1 MKYYETLYIVK
12 SEFEDDRLDKI
23 QEEVDEYAKKKGGKI
38 VNSYVWGK
46 RRLAYEVDKE
56 RYGTFLLL
64 QYGTENTFIDELNDW
79 FELNKAILAYMTIKL
94 DEMPEVKEIRSSTS
108 TETKVDSLTETDK
121 SEKIADVSA

>member
-79 FELNKAILAYMTIKL
+79 FELHKSVLAYMTVRL

-108 TETKVDSLTETDK
+108 TETKVDSSTETDK
-121 SEKIADVSA
+121 SEKIADISV

>member
-23 QEEVDEYAKKKGGKI
+23 QDEVDTFAQKNSGKI
-38 VNSYVWGK
+38 INSYVWGK

-64 QYGTENTFIDELNDW
+64 QYGTENTFIDEFNEW

>member
-79 FELNKAILAYMTIKL
+79 FELHKSVLAYMTIRL

-108 TETKVDSLTETDK
+108 TETKVDSSTETDK
-121 SEKIADVSA
+121 SEKTADISV

>member
-64 QYGTENTFIDELNDW
+64 QYGTENTFIDEFNEW

>member
-64 QYGTENTFIDELNDW
+64 QYGTENTFIDEFNEW

-108 TETKVDSLTETDK
+108 TETKVDSSTETDK
-121 SEKIADVSA
+121 SEKTADISV

>member
-12 SEFEDDRLDKI
+12 SEFEDDRLNKI
-23 QEEVDEYAKKKGGKI
+23 QAEVDTYAKKKGGKI

-64 QYGTENTFIDELNDW
+64 QYGTDNTFTDEFNDW
-79 FELNKAILAYMTIKL
+79 FELHKSVLAYMTIRL
-94 DEMPEVKEIRSSTS
+94 DEMPEVKEIRSSTL
-108 TETKVDSLTETDK
+108 TETKADSSVKTDK
-121 SEKIADVSA
+121 AKQTADVSF

>member
-64 QYGTENTFIDELNDW
+64 QYGTENTFIDEFNEW

-108 TETKVDSLTETDK
+108 TETKEIGRASCRERV
-121 SEKIADVSA
+121 

>member
-12 SEFEDDRLDKI
+12 SEFEDDRLNKI
-23 QEEVDEYAKKKGGKI
+23 QAEVDTYAKKKGGKI

-64 QYGTENTFIDELNDW
+64 QYGTDNTFTDEFNDW
-79 FELNKAILAYMTIKL
+79 FELHKSVLAYMTIRL
-94 DEMPEVKEIRSSTS
+94 DEMPEVKEIRSSTP
-108 TETKVDSLTETDK
+108 TETKADASVKTDK
-121 SEKIADVSA
+121 SKQTADVSF

>member
-79 FELNKAILAYMTIKL
+79 FELHKSVLAYMTIRL

-108 TETKVDSLTETDK
+108 TETKVDSSTETDK
-121 SEKIADVSA
+121 SEKIADISV

>member
-56 RYGTFLLL
+56 RYGTLLLL
-64 QYGTENTFIDELNDW
+64 QYGTENTFIDEFNEW